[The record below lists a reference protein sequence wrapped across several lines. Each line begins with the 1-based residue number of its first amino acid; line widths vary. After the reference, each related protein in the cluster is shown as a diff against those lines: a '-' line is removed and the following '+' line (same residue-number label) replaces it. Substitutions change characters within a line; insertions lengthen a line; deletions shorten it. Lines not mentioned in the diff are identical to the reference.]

1 MIQKL
6 IEAMNLKITY
16 SEKEYITINKRR
28 KARGAFRWNYMDNQ
42 GEILLARS
50 ATDRTKLHEIGHA
63 VNYILGR
70 GGRLSEAIGI
80 DSEKFADTIADT
92 LEKLSKGVRH
102 DGSSLQ
108 Q

>member
-6 IEAMNLKITY
+6 FEALNLKVTY
-16 SEKEYITINKRR
+16 IDKEHITICKRR
-28 KARGAFRWNYMDNQ
+28 KARGAFRWSYLDNQ

-70 GGRLSEAIGI
+70 GGRISEAIGI
-80 DSEKFADTIADT
+80 DSEKFADIVADI
-92 LEKLSKGVRH
+92 LEVCYNRNIEKNK
-102 DGSSLQ
+102 
-108 Q
+108 